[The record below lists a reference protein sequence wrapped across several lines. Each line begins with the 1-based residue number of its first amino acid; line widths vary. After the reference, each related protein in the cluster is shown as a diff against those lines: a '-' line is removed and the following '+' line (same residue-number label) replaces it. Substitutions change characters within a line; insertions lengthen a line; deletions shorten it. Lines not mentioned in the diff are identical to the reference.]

1 MSSSFYV
8 KIDFFYGANTSGK
21 PGKYLSVLTIF
32 ISFTNLILKEI
43 PVTKQL
49 KNFWYLFTSLRNQKN
64 FTFYYNIIKV
74 C

>member
-8 KIDFFYGANTSGK
+8 KIDLFYGANTSGK

-32 ISFTNLILKEI
+32 ISVTNLILKEI

-49 KNFWYLFTSLRNQKN
+49 KNF
-64 FTFYYNIIKV
+64 
-74 C
+74 